1 MARISIAPMVDITDR
16 HFRYFCRLLTKKS
29 TLYTE
34 MITSSAIVHGD
45 RNKLLDFDP
54 LA

>member
-34 MITSSAIVHGD
+34 MITIVHSPWD
-45 RNKLLDFDP
+45 RNNY
-54 LA
+54 